1 MAYAGYLL
9 KVGGTTLPL
18 TYMQVESYKVTPNQR
33 LETSAERNVN
43 GVLMRATIAH
53 TPSKIEFN
61 TVHLREAELRSFM
74 ALLTGAYTSARER
87 KLTLEF
93 FCPDTGLYQTGAV
106 YVPDI
111 DFTIYSAANGDLLYA
126 PFRVAFIEY

>member
-18 TYMQVESYKVTPNQR
+18 TYMQVDSYKVTPNQR
-33 LETSAERNVN
+33 LDTSAERNAN
-43 GVLMRATIAH
+43 GVLVRTTVAH

-61 TVHLREAELRSFM
+61 TPTISETQLRALM
-74 ALLTGAYTSARER
+74 ALITGAYTSAAER
-87 KLTLEF
+87 KLTLTF

-106 YVPDI
+106 YMPDI
-111 DFTIYSAANGDLLYA
+111 DFSIYSAAGGVLIYN
-126 PFRVAFIEY
+126 PTRIAFIEY